1 MRPATYTRMQHDHK
15 NLDLHVSHNI
25 DKPWRSED
33 CFVLMKYR
41 PVFGQQEKRKRGQ
54 VKREKSM
61 ETLRQPQL
69 IACTTQ
75 CSKTADENMS
85 V

>member
-1 MRPATYTRMQHDHK
+1 MSRCVRPW
-15 NLDLHVSHNI
+15 I
-25 DKPWRSED
+25 KPEYPFNRAFEVC
-33 CFVLMKYR
+33 CFVLMKCGPASGLSLTSTR
-41 PVFGQQEKRKRGQ
+41 QPTKKRESEGQ
-54 VKREKSM
+54 VKREKSAG
-61 ETLRQPQL
+61 TLRQPQL